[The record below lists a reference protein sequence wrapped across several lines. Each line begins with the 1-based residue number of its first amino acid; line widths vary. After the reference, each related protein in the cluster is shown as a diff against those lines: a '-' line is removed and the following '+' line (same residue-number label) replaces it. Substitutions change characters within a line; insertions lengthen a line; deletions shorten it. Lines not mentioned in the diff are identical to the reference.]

1 MTPAPASP
9 QHRLAVGKAWID
21 FGLVLGLLVLYLL
34 LQTRIPQGDAGEWE
48 QYIDSGRLFIN
59 QNYILLVPTLSA
71 IKWAGA
77 QLGIQ
82 LAAFDWLQT
91 ANAVCAAL
99 MLGIF
104 SSSLRAYATRV
115 GIRVACLL
123 LAGLSYNI
131 VYLATSDHAKLLTG
145 PFLALAAHNL
155 LVYGK
160 SLRMRDIA
168 KAGLWFGWSSAFLIN
183 SILCIPSIAAC
194 LLLWAPQ
201 GRLRALKHAGVFA
214 LLGCLVPLA
223 ATLAF
228 YVQSNTDLTYLRW
241 MSSYGRGGAAAVDA
255 GIQPVTLMSLLRAPF
270 ALVNNFADASTLGP
284 ALKSFITRTPTAA
297 PQLHSTMDVL
307 RAAGALLVGL
317 GIAGLLFSLPR
328 VWRGANQSVRFGL
341 ATALTMLLTFG
352 LFALAWNSSEEE
364 YWFQTTLPLA
374 LLLALAAQRLSK
386 HTMVA
391 TGIAVALAVMLV
403 NNIFGYAL
411 ARRLVPYEDMLK
423 VAAQAFPAHSYVL
436 TDGVGPS
443 VFAISQSHSN
453 LNGSWRIVDGLT
465 LANHV
470 GKSPAT
476 VEAAVRKDAA
486 QALQSGGCVYAVGI
500 FDANPLQHPWTL
512 LSERTA
518 ITPATFAAGLNVG
531 TGERVARRFYD
542 VDVWAV
548 NDQRPDWHAK
558 CVEPLRVMDQL
569 KRMTVRQI
577 FP

>member
-1 MTPAPASP
+1 MTH
-9 QHRLAVGKAWID
+9 QHSYHDRGVAADKAWLD
-21 FGLVLGLLVLYLL
+21 WGLVLAFFVLYLS
-34 LQTRIPQGDAGEWE
+34 LQTQIPQGDASEWE
-48 QYIDSGRLFIN
+48 RYIDSGRRFIN
-59 QNYILLVPTLSA
+59 QNYILLVPTLSG
-71 IKWAGA
+71 IKWVLAL
-77 QLGIQ
+77 LGIPI
-82 LAAFDWLQT
+82 AAFDLLQT

-104 SSSLRAYATRV
+104 SLSLRAY
-115 GIRVACLL
+115 GIPLRIRAPCLL
-123 LAGLSYNI
+123 LVGLSYNL
-131 VYLATSDHAKLLTG
+131 VYLATCDHAKLLAG
-145 PFLALAAHNL
+145 PFLALAANS
-155 LVYGK
+155 LVTYGRT
-160 SLRMRDIA
+160 LRVRDIA
-168 KAGLWFGWSSAFLIN
+168 MAGLWFGWASAFLIN

-194 LLLWAPQ
+194 VLVMAHKRQLSAW
-201 GRLRALKHAGVFA
+201 RHAGVFV

-223 ATLAF
+223 ATLSF
-228 YVQSNTDLTYLRW
+228 YLQSSTDMSYLRW

-328 VWRGANQSVRFGL
+328 VWRGADQPVRFGL

-364 YWFQTTLPLA
+364 YWFQTTLPLV
-374 LLLALAAQRLSK
+374 LLLALVAQSLSK

-391 TGIAVALAVMLV
+391 TGIAAALAVMLV

-453 LNGSWRIVDGLT
+453 LNGGWRIVDALT

-470 GKSPAT
+470 GKSPAA

-486 QALQSGGCVYAVGI
+486 QAL
-500 FDANPLQHPWTL
+500 
-512 LSERTA
+512 
-518 ITPATFAAGLNVG
+518 
-531 TGERVARRFYD
+531 RR
-542 VDVWAV
+542 W
-548 NDQRPDWHAK
+548 R
-558 CVEPLRVMDQL
+558 LRL
-569 KRMTVRQI
+569 RRGHL
-577 FP
+577 